1 MVCGAHLRKEPV
13 MFFEILGLL
22 AVFAL
27 VLLLSYFTTRF
38 VGKKFSGRARNRT
51 MKVIE
56 TLPLG
61 LDRSLYLI
69 LVGKKYFLFFSS
81 KKGLELVSEI
91 EMEEL
96 PEGAS
101 QEENPSTNVFDFR
114 KIFETYSGLGTKK
127 IGEQAGGQ
135 GEDGNESKAKGILG
149 SIRRLQKINGNK
161 E

>member
-1 MVCGAHLRKEPV
+1 
-13 MFFEILGLL
+13 MFVEVIGLL

-27 VLLLSYFTTRF
+27 VLLLSYFTTKF
-38 VGKKFSGRARNRT
+38 IGKKYSGGNRNRT

-69 LVGKKYFLFFSS
+69 LVGKKCFLLYSS

-91 EMEEL
+91 EMEGL
-96 PEGAS
+96 PTGAS
-101 QEENPSTNVFDFR
+101 LEENPSTNVFDFR
-114 KIFETYSGLGTKK
+114 KIFETYSGLSSRKTEEQSSGESQEGVETK
-127 IGEQAGGQ
+127 
-135 GEDGNESKAKGILG
+135 NSGILG
-149 SIRRLQKINGNK
+149 SIRRLRKINGNR